1 MVSSPLVSVVIA
13 SYNRAQFVEDAIR
26 SVQNQTFD
34 DVEII
39 VVDDGSTDSTHN
51 ILNNFGESISVINQ
65 LNQGR
70 SSARN
75 TGVNNSKGDYIA
87 FLDSD
92 DTWLYNKLAKQ
103 LDLLRKQPKVGLVH
117 TFSDVVD
124 ESGNVIRKY
133 TDQRNKLY
141 QQSMKSGYSYEN
153 LSESCIMFLSTVMVR
168 RDCWESVGF
177 MDINIPAFEDWDW
190 YLRASR
196 KFEISILPE
205 VLVHFRLHS
214 SNTSQEEFF
223 QGRVLTCNKH
233 LHWLDKHPDTDSIS
247 NIRRNF
253 YIQLASAYY
262 VHGDTNK
269 SGLFMHKAMQIDIK
283 VLLNPSNMRY
293 LFAMYMPA
301 TILNIFRLLKRW
313 MFNST
318 NDVSLGP

>member
-26 SVQNQTFD
+26 SVQNQTLD
-34 DVEII
+34 DIEII

-51 ILNNFGESISVINQ
+51 ILNNFGESINVINQ

-75 TGVNNSKGDYIA
+75 SGVNNSKGDYIA

-92 DTWLYNKLAKQ
+92 DTWLYNKLDKQ
-103 LDLLRKQPKVGLVH
+103 LDLLMKQPKVGLAH

-124 ESGNVIRKY
+124 ESGNLIRKY
-133 TDQRNKLY
+133 TNQRNKLY
-141 QQSMKSGYSYEN
+141 HQSMKSGYSYEN

-168 RDCWESVGF
+168 RDCWESVGP
-177 MDINIPAFEDWDW
+177 MDTDIPAFEDWDW

-196 KFEISILPE
+196 QFEISILPE

-214 SNTSQEEFF
+214 SNTRQEEFF
-223 QGRVLTCNKH
+223 HGRVLTCNKH
-233 LHWLDKHPDTDSIS
+233 LQWLDKHPDTDLNP

-262 VHGDTNK
+262 VHGDTDK
-269 SGLFMHKAMQIDIK
+269 AGSYMHKAIQIDSK
-283 VLLNPSNMRY
+283 VLLNPSNIRY
-293 LFAMYMPA
+293 LLAMYMPA
-301 TILNIFRLLKRW
+301 SILNIFRFLKSW
-313 MFNST
+313 MFTST
-318 NDVSLGP
+318 NDGSTGP